1 MLTTLA
7 RLHDS
12 LLPSLQRG
20 FRIMLGVVEDRNKEI
35 SSDLLSNVFTS
46 LKILS
51 TRIAKFGWKLLYF
64 CYLSDE
70 AFQSTYSLP
79 VSMKMFPANVEDPVV
94 RADILIQTIRDL
106 TGDHTHGPGGPTWG
120 TFIQN
125 IEKNHKMMGRIE
137 LLRNTGKHF
146 YENIILVILW
156 FLFAT
161 LDFMSLSKKT

>member
-12 LLPSLQRG
+12 FLPSLLRG
-20 FRIMLGVVEDRNKEI
+20 FHILSEVAENRNKKI
-35 SSDLLSNVFTS
+35 SSDLLSSAFTS

-51 TRIAKFGWKLLYF
+51 TRIAKFGWRLLYF

-70 AFQSTYSLP
+70 AFDNSYSLP

-106 TGDHTHGPGGPTWG
+106 TVDHTDGPGGLTWG
-120 TFIQN
+120 TFIQE
-125 IEKNHKMMGRIE
+125 IEKNHKMMSRIE
-137 LLRNTGKHF
+137 LLRETGKS
-146 YENIILVILW
+146 
-156 FLFAT
+156 AC
-161 LDFMSLSKKT
+161 